1 MTAHFSSLILLLAFQ
16 ATAASAQLAD
26 SAGDLRQNLVAT
38 RLADGGFIVNASATP
53 LTSAGKGLFAAADL
67 ESLVKETTSADR
79 LPRYET
85 GEALDGAFTIT
96 VGRDDGKL
104 VQYDN
109 VEDVTVFAKP
119 RSLRA
124 DGGLT
129 TLVGAVVFTMKP
141 NFDAD
146 TMAHKRLEHGV
157 IMLTRLDSSL

>member
-1 MTAHFSSLILLLAFQ
+1 MKAPLLLIMPVIAFA
-16 ATAASAQLAD
+16 ATAASAQLGNSAAD
-26 SAGDLRQNLVAT
+26 AQENLVAT
-38 RLADGGFIVNASATP
+38 PLAEGGFIVNASAQP
-53 LTSAGKGLFAAADL
+53 LTSAGSGLFAASDL
-67 ESLVKETTSADR
+67 ASLVKETTSEDR
-79 LPRYET
+79 LPRYEA
-85 GEALDGAFTIT
+85 GEALNGLFTIT

-146 TMAHKRLEHGV
+146 NAAHKRLEHGV
-157 IMLTRLDSSL
+157 IMLTRVDSNL